1 MLLLP
6 LRRVIV
12 ADADPIRQLY
22 VAETLKL
29 LGAAQ
34 VETFADAEA
43 AARRAASEPCDLVM
57 AAWDGAGALPAD
69 FRAHGALVVAMG
81 PSSLRGREGQAAA
94 RCGADLAL
102 AGPFLRSGLFA
113 ALDALIAGQAGRR
126 LKVVDLRA
134 QTAAPAPASAV
145 SSALS
150 PAAARPASLM
160 RVTLSRGRARAS

>member
-34 VETFADAEA
+34 VETFADVAA
-43 AARRAASEPCDLVM
+43 AARRAASEPFDLVM
-57 AAWDGAGALPAD
+57 VAWDGESALPAD
-69 FRAHGALVVAMG
+69 FRAQGALVVAMG

-102 AGPFLRSGLFA
+102 AGPFLRSGLFS
-113 ALDALIAGQAGRR
+113 ALDALLAGQAGRR

-134 QTAAPAPASAV
+134 QTAAPSLATSCAQGA
-145 SSALS
+145 
-150 PAAARPASLM
+150 AAARPASLV
-160 RVTLSRGRARAS
+160 RVTLSRGRARAC